1 MKRAVEILKKTQGK
15 TPFKRSGPPK
25 KPTKYARKLEK
36 TRKVKQLLKNRE
48 NEATVGRMVAGIIR
62 RLQAQ
67 NTAGMTRQE
76 IRNAE
81 RKALNA
87 QKQVHNFDKQ
97 RKAIRELKQLINTN
111 TTPRVRPA
119 PEFPPG
125 MGFSPKRRRV
135 NNNKKTNTKRRR
147 VNNNNKTNTK
157 RRRVN
162 NKNSNKTSP
171 RNTPIG
177 RLNANLA
184 PIVPSNNN
192 TNNNNRNANAN
203 VNVFRNKYGIVRV
216 RRTSNNVHGTK
227 NRWSH
232 KLKTGS
238 TSNNNLKNKHG
249 NKNWHRH
256 RPRGRYT
263 STTRCEFIAPKD
275 SLLRLASERGIQVNS
290 KLSKAQICERLVN
303 GS

>member
-1 MKRAVEILKKTQGK
+1 MKKAVEIWKRIQKTQG
-15 TPFKRSGPPK
+15 TTSFKRSGQPK
-25 KPTKYARKLEK
+25 KSTKYARA
-36 TRKVKQLLKNRE
+36 VKKQTNR
-48 NEATVGRMVAGIIR
+48 A
-62 RLQAQ
+62 AQ
-67 NTAGMTRQE
+67 
-76 IRNAE
+76 
-81 RKALNA
+81 RKALEA
-87 QKQVHNFDKQ
+87 QQPVYNFEGT
-97 RKAIRELKQLINTN
+97 RNAIRELNQLRART
-111 TTPRVRPA
+111 A

-125 MGFSPKRRRV
+125 MGFSPR
-135 NNNKKTNTKRRR
+135 NKTNTKRRR
-147 VNNNNKTNTK
+147 MNNNNNNNKTNTK

-171 RNTPIG
+171 RNTPRG

-192 TNNNNRNANAN
+192 TNNNNNRNANAN
-203 VNVFRNKYGIVRV
+203 VNVFRNKSGIVRV

-275 SLLRLASERGIQVNS
+275 ALLRLASERGIQVNS
-290 KLSKAQICERLVN
+290 KFSKAQICARLVD
-303 GS
+303 GRSGV

>member
-25 KPTKYARKLEK
+25 KPTKYARKLENA
-36 TRKVKQLLKNRE
+36 RKVKQFLKNRE
-48 NEATVGRMVAGIIR
+48 NEVTVGRMVAGIIR

-67 NTAGMTRQE
+67 NTAGMTLEE

-81 RKALNA
+81 RKALSA
-87 QKQVHNFDKQ
+87 QKPVHNFDKQ
-97 RKAIRELKQLINTN
+97 RKAMREFKQLMNAK
-111 TTPRVRPA
+111 PA

-125 MGFSPKRRRV
+125 MGVSPKRRRV

-177 RLNANLA
+177 RLNANLT

-192 TNNNNRNANAN
+192 TNNNNNRNANAN
-203 VNVFRNKYGIVRV
+203 VNVFRNKSGIVRV

-227 NRWSH
+227 NRWKH

-238 TSNNNLKNKHG
+238 TSNNDLKNKHG

-275 SLLRLASERGIQVNS
+275 ALLRLASERGIQVNS

>member
-1 MKRAVEILKKTQGK
+1 MKRAAEIWKRVEKAQG
-15 TPFKRSGPPK
+15 TTSFKRSGQSK
-25 KPTKYARKLEK
+25 KPTQFTKSVKEKAARAKE
-36 TRKVKQLLKNRE
+36 R
-48 NEATVGRMVAGIIR
+48 AA
-62 RLQAQ
+62 A
-67 NTAGMTRQE
+67 
-76 IRNAE
+76 
-81 RKALNA
+81 RKALNTMKRTVNIEGERNA
-87 QKQVHNFDKQ
+87 V
-97 RKAIRELKQLINTN
+97 RELQKFIGKH
-111 TTPRVRPA
+111 PRLLNRNRLQSMA
-119 PEFPPG
+119 
-125 MGFSPKRRRV
+125 
-135 NNNKKTNTKRRR
+135 
-147 VNNNNKTNTK
+147 K

-177 RLNANLA
+177 RLNSNLA
-184 PIVPSNNN
+184 PIVR
-192 TNNNNRNANAN
+192 NNNNRNANAN
-203 VNVFRNKYGIVRV
+203 VNVFRNKNNIVRV

-227 NRWSH
+227 NRWKH

-275 SLLRLASERGIQVNS
+275 ALLRLASERGIQVNS

>member
-25 KPTKYARKLEK
+25 KPTKYAMSLEEQ
-36 TRKVKQLLKNRE
+36 RKVNQAKKNLE
-48 NEATVGRMVAGIIR
+48 NRAAVGRMVSGIIS

-76 IRNAE
+76 IRNAQ
-81 RKALNA
+81 RKALKA
-87 QKQVHNFDKQ
+87 QKPVHNFDKQ
-97 RKAIRELKQLINTN
+97 RRAVREFEQLIKAK
-111 TTPRVRPA
+111 PRRARPA

-203 VNVFRNKYGIVRV
+203 VNVFRNKSGIVRV

-227 NRWSH
+227 NRWKH

-275 SLLRLASERGIQVNS
+275 ALLRLASERGIQVNS

>member
-25 KPTKYARKLEK
+25 KPTKYARSLEEQ
-36 TRKVKQLLKNRE
+36 RKVKQAKKNLE
-48 NEATVGRMVAGIIR
+48 NRAAVRRMVSGIIS

-76 IRNAE
+76 LRNAA
-81 RKALNA
+81 RKALNE
-87 QKQVHNFDKQ
+87 QQPVYNFEKQ
-97 RKAIRELKQLINTN
+97 RKAMREFKQLMNAK
-111 TTPRVRPA
+111 PA

-135 NNNKKTNTKRRR
+135 NNNKTNTKRRR

-177 RLNANLA
+177 RLNWNNNTNNTPRGRLN
-184 PIVPSNNN
+184 SNNN
-192 TNNNNRNANAN
+192 TNNNRNANAN
-203 VNVFRNKYGIVRV
+203 VNVFRNKSGIVRV

-227 NRWSH
+227 NRWKH

-238 TSNNNLKNKHG
+238 TSNNNLKDKHG

-275 SLLRLASERGIQVNS
+275 ALLRLASERGIQVNS

>member
-1 MKRAVEILKKTQGK
+1 MKRAAEIWKRVEKAQG
-15 TPFKRSGPPK
+15 TASFKRSGQPK
-25 KPTKYARKLEK
+25 KPTQFTKSVKEKAARAKE
-36 TRKVKQLLKNRE
+36 R
-48 NEATVGRMVAGIIR
+48 AA
-62 RLQAQ
+62 A
-67 NTAGMTRQE
+67 
-76 IRNAE
+76 

-87 QKQVHNFDKQ
+87 QQPDYKFEETRN
-97 RKAIRELKQLINTN
+97 AMRELQQLMKAAATSQPSRSQVAAK
-111 TTPRVRPA
+111 PRRARPA
-119 PEFPPG
+119 PEYPPG
-125 MGFSPKRRRV
+125 MGFSPR
-135 NNNKKTNTKRRR
+135 NKTNTKRRR
-147 VNNNNKTNTK
+147 MNNNNNNNKTNTK

-171 RNTPIG
+171 RNTPRG

-192 TNNNNRNANAN
+192 TNNNNNRNANAN
-203 VNVFRNKYGIVRV
+203 VNVFRNKSGIVRV

-275 SLLRLASERGIQVNS
+275 ALLRLASERGIQVNS